1 MSGLSKGAFADITSL
16 RSTDE
21 RVVHLNNIL
30 KFAVF
35 KKDRSLFAIGGPW
48 NAAIDGGDPSVDC
61 SCLIRTAIRYAVIK
75 QGMMTNCQLYCFLG
89 LYCFAQW

>member
-1 MSGLSKGAFADITSL
+1 MSGMSKGAFADMTSL
-16 RSTDE
+16 RSTEE
-21 RVVHLNNIL
+21 RIMHLNNIL

-35 KKDRSLFAIGGPW
+35 KKDRSLFTIGGPW

-75 QGMMTNCQLYCFLG
+75 QGIMNNLQLY
-89 LYCFAQW
+89 

>member
-1 MSGLSKGAFADITSL
+1 MSYFHSQTWKP
-16 RSTDE
+16 
-21 RVVHLNNIL
+21 
-30 KFAVF
+30 VF